1 MKMLKEYDLKDN
13 LHLQE
18 LALRKKKKDQITLE
32 IRKKN
37 NPNKLEKWK

>member
-1 MKMLKEYDLKDN
+1 MFKEYDLKDN

-18 LALRKKKKDQITLE
+18 LALKKKKDQIILE

-37 NPNKLEKWK
+37 NPNKLEKWE